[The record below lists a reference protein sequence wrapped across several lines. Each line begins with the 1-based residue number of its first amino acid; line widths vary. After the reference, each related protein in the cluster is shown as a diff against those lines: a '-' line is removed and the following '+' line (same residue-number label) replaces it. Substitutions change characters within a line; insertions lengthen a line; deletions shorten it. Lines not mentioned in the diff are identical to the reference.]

1 MEEEVQW
8 AEDLSPGRDVH
19 KRGWAVLCRVLPS
32 FLSPPSSALLP
43 RQARLPRECPS
54 KANLLRVL
62 AKPTTTM
69 ATLGRSSGSSSSRSP
84 AAPPTPCLP
93 SSRPKS
99 PTSHLLPARLETPA
113 QLVPSAPRGAVHP
126 LPDIIVAA
134 TLSQLSNLLP
144 CCHLDQH
151 PAITHHLKLMLQ
163 PQLLANTSKVSTERR
178 LLPTRCPSTPPSPL
192 AVPLLLAQQQQR
204 EQQHRRRDVPPP
216 STPPSQPSHPVQLS
230 TDPAEEQPIVH

>member
-8 AEDLSPGRDVH
+8 AKDLSLGRDVH

-54 KANLLRVL
+54 KAILLRVL

-69 ATLGRSSGSSSSRSP
+69 ATLGRSPSSSTISSP
-84 AAPPTPCLP
+84 TTPPTPCLP

-99 PTSHLLPARLETPA
+99 PTSHLMPARLETPA

-151 PAITHHLKLMLQ
+151 PAVNHHLKPMLQ
-163 PQLLANTSKVSTERR
+163 PQLPANTSKVSTDHR
-178 LLPTRCPSTPPSPL
+178 LLPTRRPSTPPSPL
-192 AVPLLLAQQQQR
+192 ALPLLLAQQQQR
-204 EQQHRRRDVPPP
+204 DQQHRRRDVPPSSP
-216 STPPSQPSHPVQLS
+216 PPSQSYRPVQLS
-230 TDPAEEQPIVH
+230 TNPAEEQPIVH

>member
-8 AEDLSPGRDVH
+8 IEDLSPGRDVH

-32 FLSPPSSALLP
+32 FLSPPSSALLLG
-43 RQARLPRECPS
+43 QARLPRECPS
-54 KANLLRVL
+54 KAILLRVL

-69 ATLGRSSGSSSSRSP
+69 ATLGRSPSSSTISSP
-84 AAPPTPCLP
+84 TAPPTPSLP

-99 PTSHLLPARLETPA
+99 PNSHLLPARLETPA
-113 QLVPSAPRGAVHP
+113 QLVPSSPRGAVHP

-151 PAITHHLKLMLQ
+151 PAVTHLMLQ
-163 PQLLANTSKVSTERR
+163 PQLPANTSKVSTDHR
-178 LLPTRCPSTPPSPL
+178 LLPTRCRSTPPSPL
-192 AVPLLLAQQQQR
+192 ALPLLLAQQQQR
-204 EQQHRRRDVPPP
+204 DQQHRRRDVPPP
-216 STPPSQPSHPVQLS
+216 SPPPSQSYRPVQLS
-230 TDPAEEQPIVH
+230 TNPAEEQPIVH

>member
-8 AEDLSPGRDVH
+8 VEDLSPGRDVH

-54 KANLLRVL
+54 KAILLRVL

-144 CCHLDQH
+144 CCHLDQQ
-151 PAITHHLKLMLQ
+151 PAVTHHLKPMLQ
-163 PQLLANTSKVSTERR
+163 LPANTSKVSTER
-178 LLPTRCPSTPPSPL
+178 
-192 AVPLLLAQQQQR
+192 
-204 EQQHRRRDVPPP
+204 
-216 STPPSQPSHPVQLS
+216 
-230 TDPAEEQPIVH
+230 

>member
-1 MEEEVQW
+1 MEEEAQW

-19 KRGWAVLCRVLPS
+19 KRGWAILCRVLPS

-62 AKPTTTM
+62 ANPTTTM
-69 ATLGRSSGSSSSRSP
+69 ATLGRSSGSTISNP
-84 AAPPTPCLP
+84 TAPPTPRLP

-151 PAITHHLKLMLQ
+151 PAITYLMLQ
-163 PQLLANTSKVSTERR
+163 PQLLANTSKVSREHR
-178 LLPTRCPSTPPSPL
+178 LLPTRRRSVPPSPL
-192 AVPLLLAQQQQR
+192 ALPLLLAQQQQR
-204 EQQHRRRDVPPP
+204 DQQHRRRDVPPP
-216 STPPSQPSHPVQLS
+216 SPPPSQPSHPVQLS
-230 TDPAEEQPIVH
+230 TNPAEEQPIVH

>member
-8 AEDLSPGRDVH
+8 IEDLSPGRDVH

-54 KANLLRVL
+54 KAILLRVL

-69 ATLGRSSGSSSSRSP
+69 ATLGRSTDSSTISSP
-84 AAPPTPCLP
+84 TPPTTCLP
-93 SSRPKS
+93 SSRPRS

-144 CCHLDQH
+144 CCHLDQQ
-151 PAITHHLKLMLQ
+151 PAVTHHLKPMLQ
-163 PQLLANTSKVSTERR
+163 LPANTSKVSTER
-178 LLPTRCPSTPPSPL
+178 
-192 AVPLLLAQQQQR
+192 
-204 EQQHRRRDVPPP
+204 
-216 STPPSQPSHPVQLS
+216 
-230 TDPAEEQPIVH
+230 

>member
-1 MEEEVQW
+1 MEEEAQW

-54 KANLLRVL
+54 KAILLRVL

-99 PTSHLLPARLETPA
+99 PNSHLLPARLETPA

-144 CCHLDQH
+144 CCHLDQQ
-151 PAITHHLKLMLQ
+151 PAVTHHLKPMLQ
-163 PQLLANTSKVSTERR
+163 LPANTSKVSTERR

-204 EQQHRRRDVPPP
+204 DQQHRRRDVPPP
-216 STPPSQPSHPVQLS
+216 SPPPSQPAHPLQLS
-230 TDPAEEQPIVH
+230 TNPSEEQPIVH